1 MKFVYPIKDPQKIIA
16 LKNLLKTRKGRDY
29 MLFMMGIH
37 SGLRISDLLS
47 LKVEDVLNQHRITI
61 REQKTGK
68 TKSFPLASIIKDDL
82 TLYLSGRTTGWLFP
96 SRQNGGEPI
105 TRQMAYYFLSKAA
118 KDVGISDPIGTHTL
132 RKTFAYWAY
141 KRGTSLELIQ
151 KILNHASPSVTLRY
165 IGITQEQ
172 IDDVY
177 EKLRFK

>member
-68 TKSFPLASIIKDDL
+68 TKSFPL
-82 TLYLSGRTTGWLFP
+82 
-96 SRQNGGEPI
+96 
-105 TRQMAYYFLSKAA
+105 
-118 KDVGISDPIGTHTL
+118 
-132 RKTFAYWAY
+132 
-141 KRGTSLELIQ
+141 
-151 KILNHASPSVTLRY
+151 
-165 IGITQEQ
+165 
-172 IDDVY
+172 
-177 EKLRFK
+177 